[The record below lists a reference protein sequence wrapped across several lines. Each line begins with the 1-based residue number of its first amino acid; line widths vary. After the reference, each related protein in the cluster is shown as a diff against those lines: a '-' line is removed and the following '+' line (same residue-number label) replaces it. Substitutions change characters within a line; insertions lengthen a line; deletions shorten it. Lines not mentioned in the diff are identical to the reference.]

1 MNFNSTNSGKPDA
14 SANSSRPHP
23 ALVPIG
29 QNSSS
34 FRRPS
39 RVSCHTWTSPTADW
53 LWAVGGSAS
62 ISPDSTGAID
72 DWQWMGAYWRRG
84 HFIHRIF
91 GDLALHRWDYRLNCH
106 LRRLRLV
113 PNVGVYSSTH
123 ERAACLTAVVWL
135 HRASCI
141 HRAACPSRVRAAQKY
156 AQKWI
161 LFRPGIGH
169 WSPVRDEGRQSQH
182 SMCCCDYLLAHGK
195 HRRPTSGSGSD
206 GFQGSLIGP
215 QPFHPDH
222 VAVHGSKRQEG
233 GWCAHASPSPSGSNL
248 CRANSLGHKRLIGS
262 LQEWANAPEISAVGS
277 PIRYKCRSVASRLI
291 ARLCIRS

>member
-141 HRAACPSRVRAAQKY
+141 HRPRALPAFAPLRNMLRNGFFFVQGLAIGLLCAMREGSRSIQEPQIVLTRFITRSA
-156 AQKWI
+156 
-161 LFRPGIGH
+161 
-169 WSPVRDEGRQSQH
+169 SD
-182 SMCCCDYLLAHGK
+182 LLD
-195 HRRPTSGSGSD
+195 P
-206 GFQGSLIGP
+206 
-215 QPFHPDH
+215 
-222 VAVHGSKRQEG
+222 
-233 GWCAHASPSPSGSNL
+233 
-248 CRANSLGHKRLIGS
+248 
-262 LQEWANAPEISAVGS
+262 
-277 PIRYKCRSVASRLI
+277 
-291 ARLCIRS
+291 